1 MAEQLKK
8 RTSHEWVEY
17 VLTQFNDR
25 AFSEKYTCQLLKIKR
40 SQLYELRKRWL
51 RAHIGKKPFR
61 LQSSGQNQKLS
72 LSQDIQDFLHQ
83 EFAYIKKEATYYR
96 GRFNFAYL
104 SEKVFQKFEVS
115 LHRNTIRRF
124 AIKNSRS
131 NLHPGA

>member
-51 RAHIGKKPFR
+51 RAHIRKKPFR
-61 LQSSGQNQKLS
+61 LQSSGQNQKYS
-72 LSQDIQDFLHQ
+72 LSDDIQDFLHQ
-83 EFAYIKKEATYYR
+83 ELAYIKSAPLTL
-96 GRFNFAYL
+96 F
-104 SEKVFQKFEVS
+104 
-115 LHRNTIRRF
+115 
-124 AIKNSRS
+124 
-131 NLHPGA
+131 